1 MPTANGHAP
10 SFWGAA
16 DLAKV
21 GYPVFPAKWKAPSVE
36 TAFYAATTDVTQVAA
51 WITEGREHHDV
62 AFATGIVSG
71 VVVVEADTLEAYKI
85 MEEKYGSP
93 QVLTKRGGHW
103 YFRHPKNGRV
113 SSRSLGDGLDRK
125 GDGGYVIA
133 PPSTDKSWTEGIP
146 DRSALRLLSREFR
159 DEKAASTGEGWGTP
173 RTMAAAPALPTW
185 YSPTLAVL
193 LCCLLQT
200 LHRPRHVLRGEHG
213 VDLPTRNSC
222 GARSGEGG

>member
-71 VVVVEADTLEAYKI
+71 VVVVEADTPEAVAR
-85 MEEKYGSP
+85 MEADYGEP
-93 QVLTKRGGHW
+93 TVRTRRGAHW
-103 YFRHPKNGRV
+103 Y
-113 SSRSLGDGLDRK
+113 
-125 GDGGYVIA
+125 
-133 PPSTDKSWTEGIP
+133 
-146 DRSALRLLSREFR
+146 
-159 DEKAASTGEGWGTP
+159 
-173 RTMAAAPALPTW
+173 
-185 YSPTLAVL
+185 
-193 LCCLLQT
+193 
-200 LHRPRHVLRGEHG
+200 
-213 VDLPTRNSC
+213 
-222 GARSGEGG
+222 